1 MTTAP
6 LEAPRRATKP
16 LTALAGVAVTVMSL
30 TSCATLGQAIQAPIF
45 EIAQSQ
51 SSSIRLLGPAIGRP
65 LGGAEIEVWA
75 RVQNP
80 NPVGFTLSRLVGTV
94 LLGDDRAADV
104 DLPLGLP
111 LEAAGDTVIPLHLT
125 LSFADVPD
133 LADRIRGALTRGTID
148 YALRGTVAVDA
159 GPLGQPSFGPR
170 TWLQGEVDVT
180 R

>member
-1 MTTAP
+1 MTRPP
-6 LEAPRRATKP
+6 LHSARRAPKP
-16 LTALAGVAVTVMSL
+16 LTALTGVALAVMTL

-45 EIAQSQ
+45 EIARSQ

-75 RVQNP
+75 RVENP
-80 NPVGFTLSRLVGTV
+80 NPVGFTLSRLAGTV
-94 LLGDDRAADV
+94 LLGDDRAADI

-111 LEAAGDTVIPLHLT
+111 LQAAGDTIIPLHLT

-133 LADRIRGALTRGTID
+133 LADRIRDALTRGTID
-148 YALRGTVAVDA
+148 YSLRGTVAVDA
-159 GPLGQPSFGPR
+159 GALGQPTFGPR